1 MRALQF
7 AEFGP
12 VSNLHL
18 LELADPKPDA
28 KTAIVKVAAGAIS
41 PSDVR
46 NVEGK
51 MVGTTLPRVPGRD
64 YAGTVVQGPA
74 EWIGAEV
81 WGTGGDIGYAIDGSH
96 AELLAVP
103 VASLRRKPKALSL
116 EQAAAI
122 GVAYLAAWL
131 GLVEYAQLASGETLL
146 VTGAGG
152 GVGGAAAQI
161 GKWRGARVIGVD
173 RRPLPDNSLV
183 AEAVD
188 DFFVLGDEPLES
200 VVRRVTNDRGA
211 QESECSGAS
220 AGVRR

>member
-1 MRALQF
+1 MGAK
-7 AEFGP
+7 FGP
-12 VSNLHL
+12 VSNLRL
-18 LELADPKPDA
+18 IELANPKPDA

-103 VASLRRKPKALSL
+103 VASLRRKPNALSL

-161 GKWRGARVIGVD
+161 G
-173 RRPLPDNSLV
+173 
-183 AEAVD
+183 
-188 DFFVLGDEPLES
+188 
-200 VVRRVTNDRGA
+200 
-211 QESECSGAS
+211 
-220 AGVRR
+220 